1 MEALAS
7 ARIAVMARARAML
20 AWRERLNE
28 STPAP
33 TLIGDGVETAFGGS
47 GLVITPAQDLAF
59 FARSSAWRCTTC
71 GKLHAFSERVSVAVA
86 SPCACASIEFEPQR
100 DFAGGGSVQLLDL
113 LPA

>member
-20 AWRERLNE
+20 AWRERITENALA
-28 STPAP
+28 PA
-33 TLIGDGVETAFGGS
+33 LIGDGVETTLGGS

-100 DFAGGGSVQLLDL
+100 DFAGGGSFELPDL
-113 LPA
+113 LPT